1 MTVPECRTC
10 VAEVV
15 LAIAQTIPMPGRGTL
30 VTAAAD
36 LQQRRG
42 CVHLAVEGTGAV
54 AGLWCWTACGKR
66 GGVHSTCARLEH
78 VTCERCRAKAAQ
90 K

>member
-1 MTVPECRTC
+1 MTPTCRTC
-10 VAEVV
+10 LAEAVTR
-15 LAIAQTIPMPGRGTL
+15 IARATPMPDRGVL

-36 LQQRRG
+36 LGRHRG
-42 CVHLAVEGTGAV
+42 CVHLAVEGSGPV

-78 VTCERCRAKAAQ
+78 VTCELCRARAARR
-90 K
+90 